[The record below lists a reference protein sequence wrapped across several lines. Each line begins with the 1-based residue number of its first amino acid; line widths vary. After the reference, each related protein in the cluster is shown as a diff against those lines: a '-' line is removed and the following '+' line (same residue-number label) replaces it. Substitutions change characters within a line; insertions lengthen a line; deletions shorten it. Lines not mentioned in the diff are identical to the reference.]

1 MRSKEQKIVTSLSNR
16 PILIWGARMT
26 GIGLLRFTKKHKLNV
41 IGFVDADPS
50 LIGRKIENFQINKP
64 DVIPSLKAE
73 HDNLVVV
80 VAVALKEDEIIKSL
94 SEMGISKE
102 DCINYSE
109 YCDCFFTIDIVG
121 TCNLNCPSCAQSINT
136 IKNPVG
142 IMSLDDFKKVTEKM
156 LNEVDIVTH
165 VSLYSWGEPFL
176 HTQLDLFINH
186 LHELGIAA
194 AVSSHL
200 SIPSSTQIQRIVK
213 SAPDYLKVSLSGFYP
228 EVYNT
233 THTGGNIN
241 LVKSNLYKLKYY
253 MEIYKSN
260 IYVDVNY
267 HLYKNNIGKDLDKM
281 QELCDELGFSLSTT
295 YSVVMPIERCIDY
308 LEGKPDE
315 ATLELSKLLLV
326 DIDEGLEITKAH
338 RNQPCRYLTN
348 QININWDRSV
358 PLCCVSFDRQ
368 KNSSIISNDYLQV
381 SLKELTIK
389 KEKHSLCTK
398 CMGFGIPPYQLGV
411 NRKGWE
417 NKAKQNTNLDN
428 SSKATLA
435 KS

>member
-1 MRSKEQKIVTSLSNR
+1 MKSKEQKIVASLSNR
-16 PILIWGARMT
+16 PVLIWGARMT

-41 IGFVDADPS
+41 IGFVDGDPS

-64 DVIPSLKAE
+64 DIIPSLKAE

-80 VAVALKEDEIIKSL
+80 IAVALKEDEIIKSL
-94 SEMGISKE
+94 SEMGISKK
-102 DCINYSE
+102 DCVNYSE
-109 YCDCFFTIDIVG
+109 FCDCFFTIDIVG

-142 IMSLDDFKKVTEKM
+142 IMSLDDFKQVTKKM
-156 LNEVDIVTH
+156 LDEVDIVTH

-176 HTQLDLFINH
+176 HNELNLFIDH
-186 LHELGIAA
+186 LHDLGIAA

-200 SIPSSTQIQRIVK
+200 SIPSSTQIQKIVK
-213 SAPDYLKVSLSGFYP
+213 SAPDYLKISLSGFYP
-228 EVYNT
+228 EVYNS

-241 LVKSNLYKLKYY
+241 LVKSNMYKLKYY
-253 MEIYKSN
+253 MDLYKSK

-267 HLYKNNIGKDLDKM
+267 HLYKNNIGKDLEKM
-281 QELCDELGFSLSTT
+281 QELCDELGFGLSST
-295 YSVVMPIERCIDY
+295 YAVVMPIERCIDY

-315 ATLELSKLLLV
+315 SVKQLSKLLLV
-326 DIDEGLEITKAH
+326 DIDEGLEITKSH

-348 QININWDRSV
+348 QLNINWDKSV

-368 KNSSIISNDYLQV
+368 KNSSIISNDYLKE
-381 SLKELTIK
+381 SLKDLTKK

-398 CMGFGIPPYQLGV
+398 CMGHGIPPYQLGV
-411 NRKGWE
+411 NLKEWE
-417 NKAKQNTNLDN
+417 KKAMENTNYT
-428 SSKATLA
+428 SKDIV